1 MEAEQLAPYL
11 PMQISSLPLKELNDP
26 FVFVI
31 MLNTLNLNNR
41 SINLIDDKHNFLL
54 NFAISYHR

>member
-31 MLNTLNLNNR
+31 MLNALNLNNR
-41 SINLIDDKHNFLL
+41 SINLIDDKHNF
-54 NFAISYHR
+54 Y

>member
-1 MEAEQLAPYL
+1 MEAEQSAPYL

-31 MLNTLNLNNR
+31 MLNALNLNNR
-41 SINLIDDKHNFLL
+41 SINLIDDKHNF
-54 NFAISYHR
+54 Y